1 MDQTS
6 EGRRDT
12 GDESPVDAFLA
23 KHGPHLDD
31 LWRRAFRVAA
41 VFTLMFVTGFFA
53 AGPVLAFILRTIVL
67 QGVTL
72 VTTTPFQFIDL
83 SVDVG
88 FFAAFCVV
96 VPYGIWQLCAFVRP
110 AVSPMEYRA
119 LLLTLPLSVLLFAVG
134 FAYGIGIMVAGLQAL
149 ADLTVSIGLS
159 NYWDIGSFLSSA
171 IVTATLLGALFQL
184 PLILTFGLRVGAL
197 DTTMLIRYR
206 RSVWAGIFMFVALLP
221 PTDGLSLIVMSLP
234 LILLYELTIISNG
247 GQFRQLFTGERLH
260 VQDVTR
266 NIL

>member
-1 MDQTS
+1 MDQMP
-6 EGRRDT
+6 EGMQENR
-12 GDESPVDAFLA
+12 DESPVDAFLA

-31 LWRRAFRVAA
+31 LWRRVFRIAV
-41 VFTLMFVTGFFA
+41 VFTLVFIGGFFA

-96 VPYGIWQLCAFVRP
+96 VPYAVWQLCAFVRP

-119 LLLTLPLSVLLFAVG
+119 LLLTLPLSILLFAMG
-134 FAYGIGIMVAGLQAL
+134 FVYGIGIMVVGLQAL
-149 ADLTVSIGLS
+149 ADITVSVGLS

-171 IVTATLLGALFQL
+171 IVTATLLGVLFQL

-197 DTTMLIRYR
+197 DTTMLIRHR
-206 RSVWAGIFMFVALLP
+206 RGVWAGIFMFVALLP

-247 GQFRQLFTGERLH
+247 GRPR
-260 VQDVTR
+260 
-266 NIL
+266 